1 MRNVSGSK
9 LAFTWFRNSKHAYDC
24 DVSVNLL
31 QEIAG
36 LEVELQ
42 EKDTLLEKQNK
53 LLQHWQGLLEAQKKI
68 HIQELERV

>member
-42 EKDTLLEKQNK
+42 EKDTLLE
-53 LLQHWQGLLEAQKKI
+53 QGLLEAQKKI